1 MKLES
6 FSLFVLVILNI
17 VGCSSIT
24 STDNPVIQ
32 DISPL
37 SCSISELEKFMAFSI
52 HFSTLSDTEKKI
64 ECDKLRFNY
73 NVLNDWNSGWS
84 LAYAIN
90 NYSGCGTINE
100 GISILKK
107 IRDTKLNSEQIEW
120 LLDQHI
126 LLLGQLKTIKI
137 QNRINNSLHRE
148 IKLLNEQL
156 SNCQDKKNT
165 MLLKL
170 HELKSI
176 ETSINKRLEEEQK

>member
-1 MKLES
+1 MGLRL
-6 FSLFVLVILNI
+6 FFLFVLIISNI
-17 VGCSSIT
+17 VSCTTIT
-24 STDNPVIQ
+24 SRDNPVIL

-37 SCSISELEKFMAFSI
+37 SCSISELERFMAFNR
-52 HFSTLSDTEKKI
+52 HFSTLSDKKKKV

-90 NYSGCGTINE
+90 EYSGCGTIKE
-100 GISILKK
+100 GIGILKK

-137 QNRINNSLHRE
+137 QKKTNTSLSQE
-148 IKLLNEQL
+148 IKRSNEQL
-156 SNCQDKKNT
+156 SNCQDKINT
-165 MLLKL
+165 LLLKL
-170 HELKSI
+170 HELKTI
-176 ETSINKRLEEEQK
+176 ETSINQRLEKDQK